1 MAGMKMSKIKVFHVL
16 TSGLRKEGIAS
27 AQMEFFKRMNRD
39 KFDIIV
45 AAVHDNEEEMINEF
59 RKYGCEVVVFSDRKR
74 ETVKYFLELIGYLR
88 KEKPDII
95 HVHGSSA
102 LLSIELVAAKVA
114 RIKIRIAHSR
124 NTKADNARSD
134 RFLRL
139 IFNHSYTDALAC
151 GEDAGKWLFPK
162 HKFTVVHNGKDFE
175 KFCYSSSLRT
185 QKRIEMDLDGKIVVG
200 HVGRI
205 NHQKNHEYLLR
216 VFNEFAKNHE
226 NAILYL
232 MGDGPMLDRIKAQ
245 VLTFK
250 GLEQKV
256 IFAGGVSNVF
266 ERLQAM
272 DIMVFPSKYEGLPN
286 VVLEWQAEGLPCL
299 ISDKI
304 TTECAVSDLVRFA
317 SIEDDP
323 KVWAD
328 KMDEMLEQYTDREAQ
343 AARGT
348 EALKQNGFDIKDAT
362 KQLED
367 IYTKLVLRN

>member
-1 MAGMKMSKIKVFHVL
+1 M
-16 TSGLRKEGIAS
+16 
-27 AQMEFFKRMNRD
+27 
-39 KFDIIV
+39 
-45 AAVHDNEEEMINEF
+45 
-59 RKYGCEVVVFSDRKR
+59 
-74 ETVKYFLELIGYLR
+74 LE
-88 KEKPDII
+88 
-95 HVHGSSA
+95 
-102 LLSIELVAAKVA
+102 
-114 RIKIRIAHSR
+114 
-124 NTKADNARSD
+124 
-134 RFLRL
+134 
-139 IFNHSYTDALAC
+139 
-151 GEDAGKWLFPK
+151 
-162 HKFTVVHNGKDFE
+162 
-175 KFCYSSSLRT
+175 
-185 QKRIEMDLDGKIVVG
+185 Q
-200 HVGRI
+200 
-205 NHQKNHEYLLR
+205 
-216 VFNEFAKNHE
+216 
-226 NAILYL
+226 
-232 MGDGPMLDRIKAQ
+232 IKAQ
-245 VLTFK
+245 VLAFE

-328 KMDEMLEQYTDREAQ
+328 KMDEMLEQYTDRESQ

-348 EALKQNGFDIKDAT
+348 EALKQNGFDIKDAA